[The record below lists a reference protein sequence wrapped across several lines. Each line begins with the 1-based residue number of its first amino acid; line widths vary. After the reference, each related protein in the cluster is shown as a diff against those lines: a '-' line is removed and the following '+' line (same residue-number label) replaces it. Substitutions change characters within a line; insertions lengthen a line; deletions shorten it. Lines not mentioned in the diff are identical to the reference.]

1 MLLTIS
7 VTVIAVIMVIDVC
20 VLIWIGLHIRR
31 SVRETEKLLE
41 TVRMEIV
48 PLAHEFTVISH
59 QAKGILESIHR
70 QVEDMEEGISAFKN
84 TAVGLKGLQARI
96 QERIENP
103 LLQLAALAGA
113 VSQGLRTFFRTSSR

>member
-7 VTVIAVIMVIDVC
+7 VTVIAVIMVIAVC

-70 QVEDMEEGISAFKN
+70 QVEDMEEGIAAFKN
-84 TAVGLKGLQARI
+84 TATSLRDLQARI
-96 QERIENP
+96 QGRIESP

-113 VSQGLRTFFRTSSR
+113 VSQGLKTFFRTPGR

>member
-7 VTVIAVIMVIDVC
+7 VTVIAAIMVIAVC

-84 TAVGLKGLQARI
+84 TAVGLRGLQARI